1 MALPADHGSR
11 ALAAERLS
19 AGLGS
24 DYVSHSR
31 PARLGRFGTRAL
43 DQRRCLAQLRFCVAG
58 SCLGIARAAAL
69 RGSCS
74 APPEGGSVRAVL
86 DFDAGFY
93 PERGESG
100 NPWLGRCRTGA
111 FLGKSSARTGRLD
124 FVPRRAVAAGAVAA
138 ASRCLDVVP
147 AAFVERGGDRMNMNM
162 TGRRAFLQILLCCAL
177 LSGSAF
183 SQSGGELRF
192 CLRSEP
198 KTFDPLLVDD
208 DSSLAIRY
216 LTGGVLVRANR
227 KTQELEPEL
236 AESWKVS
243 KDGKQVTF
251 KLRHGITFSDGSPFF
266 SEDVAFTMQ
275 RLMDPALHSST
286 GDAFRSGSGTVSSKI
301 IASDQIAIIFPAPP
315 AGLERLF
322 DQVAIMSAHSPK
334 KEAAVL
340 GPFMVAEYKAGSSV
354 LLRRNPNYWK
364 KDSQGRRLP
373 YLDSIRLDIQ
383 SNRDV
388 EMLRFKRGELDLI
401 NILDSDYFDRLAA
414 SSPLLAHY
422 AGASLDS
429 NFMWFNQVAIAPIP
443 EYNRACFRSANF
455 RRAISQAINRD
466 DLSRV
471 VFNGHAQPAA
481 GPVSPAN
488 KFWFNSRLKA
498 ESYRPDAAL
507 KRLQTDG
514 FHLQNGALFDKGG
527 NAVEF
532 SIVTNAGNKPRE
544 RMAVMVQEDLGK
556 LGIKVNVVTLDF
568 PSLIE
573 RISQKFNY
581 EAAMLGFRN
590 VDLDPNG
597 QMNIWLSSAE
607 DHAWNPQQKSPET
620 AWEAEIDRLMRAQ
633 ASTADPK
640 KRKESFDRVQEI
652 APGTAPF
659 IYLVNQIALPA
670 VSSAVEGANPG
681 ILSPQTFWNAERL
694 TLNARTGGSR

>member
-1 MALPADHGSR
+1 
-11 ALAAERLS
+11 
-19 AGLGS
+19 
-24 DYVSHSR
+24 
-31 PARLGRFGTRAL
+31 
-43 DQRRCLAQLRFCVAG
+43 
-58 SCLGIARAAAL
+58 
-69 RGSCS
+69 
-74 APPEGGSVRAVL
+74 
-86 DFDAGFY
+86 
-93 PERGESG
+93 
-100 NPWLGRCRTGA
+100 
-111 FLGKSSARTGRLD
+111 
-124 FVPRRAVAAGAVAA
+124 
-138 ASRCLDVVP
+138 
-147 AAFVERGGDRMNMNM
+147 M
-162 TGRRAFLQILLCCAL
+162 TGRRACLRLLFCVAVVSLAL
-177 LSGSAF
+177 ALISGPAF
-183 SQSGGELRF
+183 AQNGGELRF

-198 KTFDPLLVDD
+198 KTFDPALVDD
-208 DSSLAIRY
+208 DASLSIRY

-227 KTQELEPEL
+227 KTQDLEPDL
-236 AESWKVS
+236 AESWRVS
-243 KDGKQVTF
+243 NDSKQITF
-251 KLRHGITFSDGSPFF
+251 KLRHGITFSDGSPFS

-286 GDAFRSGSGTVSSKI
+286 GDAFRSGSGAVSSKI
-301 IASDQIAIIFPAPP
+301 IAPDQVSIIFPAPL

-340 GPFMVAEYKAGSSV
+340 GPFMVADYKAGSSV

-364 KDSQGRRLP
+364 KDTQGRRLP

-401 NILDSDYFDRLAA
+401 NVIDSDYFDRLAA
-414 SSPLLAHY
+414 SAPGLAHD

-429 NFMWFNQVAIAPIP
+429 EFMWFNQVASAPIP
-443 EYNRACFRSANF
+443 EYKRAWFRSTNF
-455 RRAISQAINRD
+455 RRAISQAINRG

-471 VFNGHAQPAA
+471 VYNGHAQPAV

-488 KFWFNSRLKA
+488 KFWFDSKLKA
-498 ESYRPDAAL
+498 EPYRPDAAL
-507 KRLQTDG
+507 LRLQADG
-514 FHLQNGALFDKGG
+514 FHLQNGALFDKEG

-532 SIVTNAGNKPRE
+532 SIVTNAGHKPRE
-544 RMAVMVQEDLGK
+544 RTAVMIQQDLGK

-607 DHAWNPQQKSPET
+607 NHAWNPQQKFPET
-620 AWEAEIDRLMRAQ
+620 AWEAEVDGLMRAQ
-633 ASTADPK
+633 ASTADAK

-652 APGTAPF
+652 AAEQVPF
-659 IYLVNQIALPA
+659 IYLVNQNALSA
-670 VSSAVEGANPG
+670 VSSAVAGANPG

-694 TLNARTGGSR
+694 TLNPSTRASR